1 MDFYH
6 PYDKKYVKER
16 ERYTRERYS
25 PLKWTP
31 PDEALFG
38 GRIFDIPKEKAER
51 LRFKAVK
58 YAFNHHYSKNPFY
71 HRFCKELDVKPD
83 DIRNESDFLEIPLI
97 SDISFKIYPE
107 GIDFI
112 NWLDKIYTG
121 KMPSLDIKN
130 PSFDGIIDALQE
142 KGITL
147 VFSTGTSGRFSF
159 IPRDELTWKR
169 QMYAYSRIFEL
180 LPFIPSPSNSRAIWA
195 GPNPRKT
202 HLFIGRVAMLAL
214 DLFNESRIQIGIDRE
229 ITTDLVGIFMGIN
242 RGIKERLKAWAI
254 RPFMMIAENRAMDT
268 LIKNLEECEKKKEKV
283 VIGGPPFLIDAML
296 SRIEKKG
303 KEFDFTNGMVITGGG
318 WIGVEQKNFRNKIK
332 GVLGIQD
339 HNCRD
344 VYSMV
349 ECSVPT
355 MECEGHYKH
364 IPHSVLYPMVLD
376 EESEIME
383 YGEWGRF
390 AFLDPLANSYPGFIM
405 TNDRVKMLESCPKC
419 GRPGPVIEDISRMK
433 SAEGRGCGA
442 IIARMLEYGKW
453 NIKS

>member
-6 PYDKKYVKER
+6 LYDKKYVKEQ
-16 ERYTRERYS
+16 EKYARERYS

-58 YAFNHHYSKNPFY
+58 YAFNHHHSKNPFY

-97 SDISFKIYPE
+97 SDIFFKNYPE

-130 PSFDGIIDALQE
+130 PSFDGVIDALQE
-142 KGITL
+142 KEITL

-229 ITTDLVGIFMGIN
+229 LTTDLVGIFMGIN
-242 RGIKERLKAWAI
+242 RGIKERLKALAI

-268 LIKNLEECEKKKEKV
+268 LIENLEECEKKKEKV

-332 GVLGIQD
+332 GVFGIPAN
-339 HNCRD
+339 NCRD

-376 EESEIME
+376 EESEIMG

-405 TNDRVKMLESCPKC
+405 TNDRVKMLEFCPKC

-433 SAEGRGCGA
+433 SVEGRGCGA